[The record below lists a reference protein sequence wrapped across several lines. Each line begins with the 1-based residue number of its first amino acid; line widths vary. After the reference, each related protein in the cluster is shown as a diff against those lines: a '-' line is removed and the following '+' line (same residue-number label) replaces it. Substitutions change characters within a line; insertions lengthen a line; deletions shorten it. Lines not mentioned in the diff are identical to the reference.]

1 MNHATQAAL
10 ILDLLEAFRRSKT
23 MFTAVKLGIFDVL
36 AEAPQS
42 LPALT
47 EKLGVHQGA
56 LLRLLSGCRALG
68 LLECNDGLYENTA
81 ASARLLTSDS
91 PDTLAGYIRYSDQ
104 SLYPLWGR
112 LEEAVRSGSNRWEEV
127 FGSRTALFDHY
138 FRDHNSAASFI
149 GGMHGFGQLASERVA
164 GAFDL
169 ARFQTM
175 VDLGGATGHLCVAAC
190 EAWPQLRAIVLDLP
204 VVEEFARSYIDKR
217 VVANRIQFMA
227 ADFFADPLPPS
238 DLYSLGRIL
247 HDWTDEKI
255 TRLLAKIIAS
265 LPSGGGLLVA
275 ETLLNDDKSGPL
287 YSAMQDLNML
297 VCTEG
302 RERTRAEYTQLL
314 QGAGFASVEFKQTG
328 SLVDAILA
336 IKG

>member
-1 MNHATQAAL
+1 LN
-10 ILDLLEAFRRSKT
+10 
-23 MFTAVKLGIFDVL
+23 
-36 AEAPQS
+36 
-42 LPALT
+42 
-47 EKLGVHQGA
+47 EKLGCHEGA
-56 LLRLLSGCRALG
+56 LTRLLSGCVALG
-68 LLECNDGLYENTA
+68 LLSDEENGYANTP
-81 ASARLLTSDS
+81 ASARLLTTES
-91 PDTLAGYIRYSDQ
+91 PDTLANYVRYSDQ

-112 LEEAVRSGSNRWEEV
+112 LEEAVRTGSNRWEAV

-138 FRDHNSAASFI
+138 FRDDHSAASFL
-149 GGMHGFGQLASERVA
+149 GGMHGFGQLASQRVA
-164 GAFDL
+164 QAFDL
-169 ARFQTM
+169 SKFKTM
-175 VDLGGATGHLCVAAC
+175 VDLGGATGHLCIAAC
-190 EAWPQLRAIVLDLP
+190 ESWPHLKATVLDLP
-204 VVEEFARSYIDKR
+204 VVEKFADRYIKSSP
-217 VVANRIQFMA
+217 VADRIHFQA
-227 ADFFADPLPPS
+227 ADFFTDALPMS

-255 TRLLAKIIAS
+255 LRLLGKIVAS
-265 LPSGGGLLVA
+265 LPDGGGLLIA

-314 QGAGFASVEFKQTG
+314 KGVGFTSVNFKETG